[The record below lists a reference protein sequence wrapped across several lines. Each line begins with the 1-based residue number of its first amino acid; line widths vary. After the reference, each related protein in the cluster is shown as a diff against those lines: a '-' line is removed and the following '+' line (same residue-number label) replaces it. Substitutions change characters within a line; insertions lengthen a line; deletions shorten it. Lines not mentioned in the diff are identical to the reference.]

1 MFGFESAAQAK
12 ARRDMAELRSLEAAV
27 HRSQAVIEFDLDGI
41 ILSAN
46 ENFLSVLGYDLGD
59 IQGRHHRMF
68 VDPGEAASPAYADFW
83 RRLNAGEFFVDRFVR
98 YGKDGRRVVI
108 EASYNPLVDPSGRPY
123 KIVKFATD
131 VTAIEAERAQRR
143 ENDRIEAEIQAR
155 VVRGVR
161 QGLAAMAAGDLTAR
175 IHDVFPGE
183 YAELRDDFNQA
194 MTMLDEAFAVV
205 RGKAGS
211 VQTGASALSASADDL
226 SRRTETQAAA
236 LEQTAAALDQIT
248 ATVQNSAENASAS
261 QAVIEETRGQAET
274 GLGVVRQAIDAVK
287 AIEQSSGQISDI
299 LGMIDE
305 IAFQTNL
312 LALNAGVEAARAGE
326 AGRGFA
332 VVASEVRALA
342 QRSAE
347 SARQI
352 KSLIA
357 VSGVQVKTGVNLVH
371 DTAQA
376 LSDIAA
382 GVEKATVLMQE
393 IQASAREQAT
403 GVAEVNKA
411 VNAMDQITQQNAAMV
426 EESLASSLALSRD
439 ATQMKGLVERFAVS
453 DRPANGQDRHS
464 ESEPEGGTGRPT
476 ASPFARP
483 RLAAVG
489 GDRLP
494 KAGWADF

>member
-143 ENDRIEAEIQAR
+143 ENDRLEAEIQAR

-248 ATVQNSAENASAS
+248 ATDRKSTRLNSS
-261 QAVIEETRGQAET
+261 
-274 GLGVVRQAIDAVK
+274 
-287 AIEQSSGQISDI
+287 
-299 LGMIDE
+299 
-305 IAFQTNL
+305 
-312 LALNAGVEAARAGE
+312 
-326 AGRGFA
+326 
-332 VVASEVRALA
+332 
-342 QRSAE
+342 
-347 SARQI
+347 
-352 KSLIA
+352 
-357 VSGVQVKTGVNLVH
+357 H
-371 DTAQA
+371 
-376 LSDIAA
+376 
-382 GVEKATVLMQE
+382 
-393 IQASAREQAT
+393 
-403 GVAEVNKA
+403 
-411 VNAMDQITQQNAAMV
+411 
-426 EESLASSLALSRD
+426 
-439 ATQMKGLVERFAVS
+439 S
-453 DRPANGQDRHS
+453 DRSRMPSSA
-464 ESEPEGGTGRPT
+464 
-476 ASPFARP
+476 
-483 RLAAVG
+483 
-489 GDRLP
+489 
-494 KAGWADF
+494 

>member
-1 MFGFESAAQAK
+1 
-12 ARRDMAELRSLEAAV
+12 
-27 HRSQAVIEFDLDGI
+27 
-41 ILSAN
+41 
-46 ENFLSVLGYDLGD
+46 
-59 IQGRHHRMF
+59 
-68 VDPGEAASPAYADFW
+68 
-83 RRLNAGEFFVDRFVR
+83 
-98 YGKDGRRVVI
+98 
-108 EASYNPLVDPSGRPY
+108 
-123 KIVKFATD
+123 
-131 VTAIEAERAQRR
+131 
-143 ENDRIEAEIQAR
+143 
-155 VVRGVR
+155 
-161 QGLAAMAAGDLTAR
+161 MAAGDLTAR

-453 DRPANGQDRHS
+453 DRPAGGQDRHS